1 LGKLNV
7 ILIKGGVVM
16 SNIRSS
22 FNNIKGHRVE
32 TARETIKFEDRHYLR
47 EPHGIQEGIRK
58 DKKLK
63 MNHKT
68 FE

>member
-1 LGKLNV
+1 
-7 ILIKGGVVM
+7 M

-68 FE
+68 YE